1 MALPSFAQNLK
12 DVMRVI
18 LRSRLSLRRP
28 TKRRPDGIWLPD
40 PFHLG
45 TCLCLVDAQYV
56 AAVAVEE
63 GRDPS
68 IRDAMHVNRDVL

>member
-1 MALPSFAQNLK
+1 MALPTFAQNLK

-40 PFHLG
+40 RFHLG
-45 TCLCLVDAQYV
+45 TCLYLVHAQQGV
-56 AAVAVEE
+56 CANRPSRWVSRAGAAALVS
-63 GRDPS
+63 R
-68 IRDAMHVNRDVL
+68 